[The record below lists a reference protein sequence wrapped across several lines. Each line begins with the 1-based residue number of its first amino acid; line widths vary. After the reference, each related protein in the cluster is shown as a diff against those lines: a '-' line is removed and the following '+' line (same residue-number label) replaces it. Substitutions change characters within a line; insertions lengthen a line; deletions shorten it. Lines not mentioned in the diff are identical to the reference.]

1 MARLHTSLTS
11 LTAVLLFAPAT
22 AVAAADGEPEQRTL
36 FGQPVN
42 EPREMTQD
50 EIEAR
55 AEGFRALLEQ
65 QGQVLKGNQVL
76 PKSALEPDLTQPT
89 RPVEAWDEPVH
100 RATTFLNFFGGPLS
114 NGGNASEGQSPCV
127 QGKIEYPGFK
137 GSEQTALAIIQV
149 FKDAAAPFGLRIAYE
164 AVPPK
169 HLPYSQ
175 VMMGGQPQ
183 IIGLPNGVLG
193 VACNLDCGDGW
204 WRDTTFAF
212 TEATNNVG
220 ILGTVALQEAAHA
233 WGLDHIDGENN
244 IMFPYAT
251 PGSKVWADTCTPY
264 NDATGGIGCQYVHE
278 QFCPEGSQND
288 VAELSAYFGPDSP
301 DTVPP
306 TVVMMSPTE
315 GQQYKAGDVVH
326 VEVEVSDDYEG
337 FGWRLMVP
345 ELGQEQPVYN
355 GQKIWDLPVPPK
367 GSYTVRVEA
376 IDHDRNV
383 GFAEAKIFVDTV
395 PGEENTTGDTPTTSD
410 SDSSD
415 SDSGDTKATNDESAD
430 ASGANEESGGGASS
444 ITANAGE
451 SEDPGMETG
460 DDKGCGCQSTSATGS
475 GAWLLLFAGALGLR
489 RRRSS
494 RSKR

>member
-1 MARLHTSLTS
+1 MARLHTYLAPM
-11 LTAVLLFAPAT
+11 TAVLLFAPMA
-22 AVAAADGEPEQRTL
+22 AVAAPDEGAGQRTL
-36 FGQPVN
+36 FGHPVN
-42 EPREMTQD
+42 DPPEMTQE

-55 AEGFRALLEQ
+55 AEGFRALLER

-76 PKSALEPDLTQPT
+76 PKSALEPDLAQPTQP
-89 RPVEAWDEPVH
+89 VKAWDEPVH

-137 GSEQTALAIIQV
+137 GGEQAALAIIQV
-149 FKDAAAPFGLRIAYE
+149 FKDAAEPFGLRIAFD
-164 AVPPK
+164 AFPPK

-175 VMMGGQPQ
+175 VMMGGRPQ
-183 IIGLPNGVLG
+183 LIGLPNGVLG
-193 VACNLDCGDGW
+193 VACNLDCGDSW

-212 TEATNNVG
+212 TEETNNVG
-220 ILGTVALQEAAHA
+220 ILGTTALQEAAHA

-264 NDATGGIGCQYVHE
+264 NDATGAIGCQYVHE

-288 VAELSAYFGPDSP
+288 VAELSAFFGPDSP
-301 DTVPP
+301 DTVAP

-315 GQQYKAGDVVH
+315 GQQYKAGDTVH
-326 VEVEVSDDYEG
+326 IEVEVSDDYEG

-355 GQKIWDLPVPPK
+355 GQKIWDLPAPPK
-367 GSYTVRVEA
+367 GSYTIRVEA

-395 PGEENTTGDTPTTSD
+395 PGEENTTGDAPTTSE
-410 SDSSD
+410 SDSS
-415 SDSGDTKATNDESAD
+415 SDAEATADESAE
-430 ASGANEESGGGASS
+430 ASGGESSDGGSS
-444 ITANAGE
+444 ISATAAD
-451 SEDPGMETG
+451 SEDAGIETG
-460 DDKGCGCQSTSATGS
+460 EGKGCGCQSTGAAGAT
-475 GAWLLLFAGALGLR
+475 GAWLLLFAGALGRR
-489 RRRSS
+489 RRRSAGS
-494 RSKR
+494 GR

>member
-42 EPREMTQD
+42 DPREMTQD

-127 QGKIEYPGFK
+127 QGKVDYPSFK
-137 GSEQTALAIIQV
+137 GGEQMALAIIQV
-149 FKDAAAPFGLRIAYE
+149 FKDAAAPFGLRIAYD

-212 TEATNNVG
+212 TEETNNVG

-244 IMFPYAT
+244 IMYPYAT

-264 NDATGGIGCQYVHE
+264 NDATGGIGCKYVHV
-278 QFCPEGSQND
+278 QFCPLQSPDDPGSQND
-288 VAELSAYFGPDSP
+288 VAELTAYFGVNTP
-301 DTVPP
+301 DTEAP
-306 TVVMMSPTE
+306 VVKLVSPID
-315 GQQYKAGDVVH
+315 GQLLAAGELLH
-326 VEVEVSDDYEG
+326 VEVEVSDNFEG
-337 FGWRLMVP
+337 YGWVMQVP
-345 ELGQEQPVYN
+345 ELKRELQAYYGE
-355 GQKIWDLPVPPK
+355 KTWDFPGVPK
-367 GSYTVRVEA
+367 GVYTIRVEA
-376 IDHDRNV
+376 LDHDGNV
-383 GFAEAKIFVDTV
+383 GFAESKIYVDQDPPAADTGDVPTTGEVDSDGGESSDTV
-395 PGEENTTGDTPTTSD
+395 SGS
-410 SDSSD
+410 
-415 SDSGDTKATNDESAD
+415 SGDTAD
-430 ASGANEESGGGASS
+430 T
-444 ITANAGE
+444 TAQ
-451 SEDPGMETG
+451 D
-460 DDKGCGCQSTSATGS
+460 DDKGCSCRNDAPTPGP
-475 GAWLLLFAGALGLR
+475 AWLLVVGGALMLR
-489 RRRSS
+489 RRER
-494 RSKR
+494 RGG